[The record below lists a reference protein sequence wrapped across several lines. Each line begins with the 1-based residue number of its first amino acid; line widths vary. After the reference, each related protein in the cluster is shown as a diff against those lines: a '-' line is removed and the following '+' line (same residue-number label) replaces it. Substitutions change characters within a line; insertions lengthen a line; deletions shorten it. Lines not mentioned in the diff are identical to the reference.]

1 MDASSISNRLNRDDG
16 SLLGAYG
23 KRLSTSITLLTV
35 FKNKII
41 FSFFLHD
48 IQILLKIE
56 EDSKEEEV
64 VLFDI
69 IVKVEY

>member
-1 MDASSISNRLNRDDG
+1 MNRDDG

-23 KRLSTSITLLTV
+23 KRLSGSITLFTV
-35 FKNKII
+35 FKIKNKLII
-41 FSFFLHD
+41 LFLQ
-48 IQILLKIE
+48 IKILLKIE
-56 EDSKEEEV
+56 ENLKEKEV